1 VKFRGLE
8 VVESGLWRLLSW
20 GLGGVLLRGILSAA
34 LGMRRREIVR
44 VFEAVKCPSHII
56 GWSRDGSSPGLYN
69 APVRVRASRF
79 VSLFRTIDVFGG
91 HVVDSEM
98 DQERLMCSPLV
109 KVRHS

>member
-1 VKFRGLE
+1 VKFRGLG

-69 APVRVRASRF
+69 HRVESGQAGLFPFFARSMYLVVMLLILKWIKN
-79 VSLFRTIDVFGG
+79 VSCV
-91 HVVDSEM
+91 H
-98 DQERLMCSPLV
+98 
-109 KVRHS
+109 H